1 MLELHDITK
10 DYKVGD
16 DKVHALKGVSIKFR
30 KSEFVSVLGPS
41 GCGKTTLLNIIGGLD
56 HCTDGDLVINGIS
69 TKTFKDRDWDTYRN
83 HSIGFVFQS
92 YNLIPHQS
100 ILENVELALN
110 ISGVP
115 KQERVRRA
123 KEALDNVG
131 LSGLYKKKPN
141 QLSGGQMQRVAI
153 ARALVA
159 DPDILLADEPTGALD
174 SETSVQIMEL
184 IKEISRKRLVIM
196 VTHNPELAEQYST
209 RIVRLLDGNIVDDT
223 MPYDGEDASDNN
235 AEPDDDGQN
244 AEQSVQTEP
253 TDPDGGERVEA
264 AEQSELEAREKPEI
278 DGNGADGKTAEQSVP
293 QKSKKSKLSF
303 FSTFRLSFR
312 NLLSKLKRTILVCFA
327 GSIGII
333 GVTTVLAVS
342 TGVTDYIEQMQNDM
356 LSGNPVQVQES
367 AMNLSLLTE
376 MSSIADERAAIKKSI
391 KKGKVNVD
399 YMIKFLANRADDL
412 GKLIVNNVITE
423 DYIAYVKQMPEKY
436 YANMSFDYGVKI
448 GDNIYTDYRF
458 TNPDGTAAE
467 QGTAMSLTAA
477 QEIYTALLGKT
488 IFSEYASLASMIK
501 IDYRQAPSSEK
512 FISQQYDVISPN
524 GRIATK
530 ANEIMIVVDKDTQL
544 TDLFLSQLGYYSQE
558 QFLNIA
564 YAATKDDDP
573 DSAEKYDPSL
583 DKDRFDYDELLGKK
597 FTWYPNDDVF
607 TATPDATV
615 LGLKQPFTYNPVASA
630 EWNDGLELTVTAIL
644 RPKADLAYGSM
655 SAGIYYTPALTE
667 YVIENSKQSEIVKYI
682 ESDKNLDSLYVPT
695 GTDTDPKK
703 QVAPTFDYGFHYD
716 GKYYSTTALPGSE
729 TYIRQG
735 WVYSSASM
743 MDMTSMFANF
753 TGGTAPKLTLRDL
766 GGESLPKGVAVY
778 PRDFTYKDDVTR
790 YLDKWNKD
798 GDIVIG
804 DKTVSKKDREDI
816 TYTDNLELVISLIND
831 LIDMVTFALVAFTS
845 LSLVVSTVMIAIITY
860 VSVIER
866 IKEIGVIRAL
876 GGRKRD
882 VSRLFTAETFM
893 IGLASGVFGIIIT
906 FILTLIIN
914 AIVNSLAGIS
924 IAALTAPIALIM
936 ITISTVLTLISG
948 LIPAR
953 LAAKKDPVVALR
965 SE

>member
-16 DKVHALKGVSIKFR
+16 DKVHALRGISIKFR
-30 KSEFVSVLGPS
+30 KSEFVSILGPS

-56 HCTDGDLVINGIS
+56 HCTDGDLVINGVS

-92 YNLIPHQS
+92 YNLIPHQT

-123 KEALDNVG
+123 KQALDNVG
-131 LSGLYKKKPN
+131 LAGLYKKKPN

-153 ARALVA
+153 ARALVG

-174 SETSVQIMEL
+174 SETSVQIMDL
-184 IKEISRKRLVIM
+184 IKEISRERLVIM
-196 VTHNPELAEQYST
+196 VTHNPELAERYST
-209 RIVRLLDGNIVDDT
+209 RIVRLLDGNIEGDT
-223 MPYDGEDASDNN
+223 MPYDGEPQAEPEQEQQADAAQEQQAEPEQEPQAEENN
-235 AEPDDDGQN
+235 AAGET
-244 AEQSVQTEP
+244 EQSGETEKSGEP
-253 TDPDGGERVEA
+253 EHGERTGEPA
-264 AEQSELEAREKPEI
+264 P
-278 DGNGADGKTAEQSVP
+278 
-293 QKSKKSKLSF
+293 SKKSKLSF
-303 FSTFRLSFR
+303 LSTFRLSFR

-342 TGVTDYIEQMQNDM
+342 TGVTDYIDQMQNDM

-367 AMNLSLLTE
+367 ALNLSLLTE
-376 MSSIADERAAIKKSI
+376 MSNIADERAAAKNSI

-412 GKLIVNNVITE
+412 GKLMVNNEITQ
-423 DYIAYVKQMPEKY
+423 DYVDFVKAMPKKY
-436 YANMSFDYGVKI
+436 YDEMSFNYGVDM
-448 GDNIYTDYRF
+448 GNNIYTDYRF
-458 TNPDGTAAE
+458 TNPDGSAATE
-467 QGTAMSLTAA
+467 GTVMSLTAA
-477 QEIYTALLGKT
+477 QEMYTALLGKT
-488 IFSEYASLASMIK
+488 IFSQYAQLASMIK

-530 ANEIMIVVDKDTQL
+530 ADEVMIVVDKDTQL

-564 YAATKDDDP
+564 YDATKDKDE
-573 DSAEKYDPSL
+573 DSAAKFDESL
-583 DKDRFDYDELLGKK
+583 IKDRFDYDEILGKT
-597 FTWYPNDDVF
+597 FTWYPNNDVF

-615 LGLKQPFTYNPVASA
+615 MGLKQPFTYNPKASS
-630 EWNDGLELTVTAIL
+630 EWTDGLKLKVTAIL
-644 RPKADLAYGSM
+644 RPKADLAYGCM

-667 YVIENSKQSEIVKYI
+667 YVIENSLKSDIVKHVSEKTI
-682 ESDKNLDSLYVPT
+682 NNSLVVPT
-695 GTDTDPKK
+695 GDTDSKA
-703 QVAPTFDYGFHYD
+703 QIAPTFDYGFYYD
-716 GKYYSTTALPGSE
+716 GKYYSTTGTPGEE
-729 TYIRQG
+729 TTIRQG
-735 WVYSSASM
+735 WVYNSASM
-743 MDMTSMFANF
+743 TDMASMMSGMM
-753 TGGTAPKLTLRDL
+753 GGGGSAQLTLRDL
-766 GGESLPKGVAVY
+766 GGMNLPKGIAIY
-778 PRDFTYKDDVTR
+778 PVDFTLKDDVTR

-798 GDIVIG
+798 GDLVIG
-804 DKTVSKKDREDI
+804 DKTVQKADREDV

-924 IAALTAPIALIM
+924 IATLTAPIALIM
-936 ITISTVLTLISG
+936 IAISTLLTLISG